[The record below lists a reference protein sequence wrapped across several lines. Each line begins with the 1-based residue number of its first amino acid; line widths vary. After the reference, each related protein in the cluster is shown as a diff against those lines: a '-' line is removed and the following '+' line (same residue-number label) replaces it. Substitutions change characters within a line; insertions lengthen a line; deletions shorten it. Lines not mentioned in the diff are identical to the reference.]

1 LDSELV
7 RQAKLGDENAYQQIV
22 DLYREAVFR
31 LAYLII
37 GDAHDA
43 EDIAQETFIRA
54 YGSLNRFDD
63 SRPLRPWLLQIAANL
78 ARNKQRSVGRYWS
91 AIKRFARVTPEISDN
106 AVERRAIQHAEA
118 DALWQAVRR
127 LTAHEQEI
135 IYLRYFLNLSVEE
148 TADALDVRPGT
159 VKSRLHRALKQ
170 LRQVIER
177 DFPVL
182 SERQLT

>member
-63 SRPLRPWLLQIAANL
+63 ARPLRPWLLQIAANL

-91 AIKRFARVTPEISDN
+91 AIKRFAGVTPEISDN
-106 AVERRAIQHAEA
+106 AVERRAIQHEES

-127 LTAHEQEI
+127 LTANEQEI